1 MTTRIYEI
9 KTKLIRNK
17 LLIRLS
23 IVFIV
28 IYLLLN
34 IIYFGVQFSVAL
46 NRSNDLIDRE
56 SITFET
62 FINNYMDITKQNLE
76 SLLINFERYDLRYSE
91 LGQEIVV
98 EEVKILERSN
108 VFSEVY
114 LVDFKHDFIAT
125 REDIIP
131 YEQVDDYKKLD
142 KVLRSNIVFNE
153 LHISNLFEATEEY
166 FIFSVPYNDEDKSL
180 HGAVLGVINKE
191 NFKKQ
196 LSGFYN
202 YNAKLKYI
210 IYDSNKQRV
219 LDNQVPV
226 TNVFPLFNYLNDEF
240 IEEKTIDFK
249 KFDTS
254 INIEEW
260 SYSIQPNSLLLF
272 QNFHKEVL
280 SNLYL
285 SLLIFAFSLFLLWN
299 VFNKYEREIY
309 TFFYHDYLSNIKKK
323 FIKNKSQ
330 RFYIT
335 IIDINNFSN
344 INREYGYSTGDQI
357 LTYIIKEH
365 ELLKKDRN
373 HHMYYLGGDNFILA
387 ANYPNWKIAKERF
400 KDIREEFSKMFYVY
414 NQQIIDLDFNF
425 VLYQFDV
432 DSYKTIEAFEKHL
445 MMIEQIIKK
454 RFKQRERNF
463 LEFKNF
469 RLVQT
474 IYGKQEQM
482 KDFLENKIKENAFIP
497 YFQSI
502 IDLETMAIEKYEVLL
517 RIDDRE
523 SGEVLSPYPYIKIAE
538 QYDMIKKVDY
548 LLISKTLKMLIEREI
563 ELHLSFNLSSKELV
577 DLTHI
582 KKIIDLIDWIGYK
595 KELITFELTETS
607 KISSFKDIMHTLRYL
622 KSIGIKVA
630 LDDFGTGHSNFEMIK
645 NINQYCD
652 YIKIDGLFIK
662 NITSNDSDQFLVTS
676 LVNLAKA
683 YHMKVIAE
691 YVENS
696 VIENFLKRID
706 VDLVQGFFYS
716 EPKDLEGILESGDNV

>member
-1 MTTRIYEI
+1 MWVLI
-9 KTKLIRNK
+9 K
-17 LLIRLS
+17 LS
-23 IVFIV
+23 IVFVV

-34 IIYFGVQFSVAL
+34 IVYFGFQFSVAL

-56 SITFET
+56 SAAFEK
-62 FINNYMDITKQNLE
+62 FIDNYMEITKANLK
-76 SLLINFERYDLRYSE
+76 SLLINFERYDMRYSE

-98 EEVKILERSN
+98 QEVKLLERLN
-108 VFSEVY
+108 IFSEVY
-114 LVDFKHDFIAT
+114 LVDFKHDFIVTTENIFHYDEASKL
-125 REDIIP
+125 
-131 YEQVDDYKKLD
+131 KKLD
-142 KVLRSNIVFNE
+142 TVLNSNFDFKTLQVSNIFVE
-153 LHISNLFEATEEY
+153 HQEDY
-166 FIFSVPYNDEDKSL
+166 FVLSVPYNDPDESL
-180 HGAVLGVINKE
+180 HGAVVSIINKE

-202 YNAKLKYI
+202 YNSKLKYLVN
-210 IYDSNKQRV
+210 DSRNKAV
-219 LDNQVPV
+219 LDIQVPV
-226 TNVFPLFNYLNDEF
+226 NNVFPLFNYITDNF
-240 IEEKTIDFK
+240 IEDKNLSFKDF
-249 KFDTS
+249 DS
-254 INIEEW
+254 NNLDQW
-260 SYSIQPNSLLLF
+260 SYSIKPNVLLLF
-272 QNFHKEVL
+272 QNFHKEFM
-280 SNLYL
+280 SNLFL
-285 SLLIFAFSLFLLWN
+285 SLILFIFLLFMLWN
-299 VFNKYEREIY
+299 IFRKYEREIY
-309 TFFYHDYLSNIKKK
+309 TFFYHGYLNDIKKK
-323 FIKNKSQ
+323 FIKNSSQ
-330 RFYIT
+330 KFYIT

-344 INREYGYSTGDQI
+344 INKEYGYSTGDQI
-357 LTYIIKEH
+357 LTHIIKEH
-365 ELLKKDRN
+365 ELLKKDIN
-373 HHMYYLGGDNFILA
+373 HQMYYLGGDNFILA

-400 KDIREEFSKMFYVY
+400 REIREEFSKMFFVH
-414 NQQIIDLDFNF
+414 NQRIIDLEFNF

-482 KDFLENKIKENAFIP
+482 KDFLEKKIKENAFIP

-502 IDLETMAIEKYEVLL
+502 VDLETMVIEKYEVLL

-523 SGEVLSPYPYIKIAE
+523 TGEILSPYPYIKIAE
-538 QYDMIKKVDY
+538 QYDLIKKVDY
-548 LLISKTLKMLIEREI
+548 LLISKTLKMLTERKL

-582 KKIIDLIDWIGYK
+582 KKIVELIDWIGYK

-622 KSIGIKVA
+622 KSIGMKVA

-645 NINQYCD
+645 NLNEYCD

-662 NITSNDSDQFLVTS
+662 NITSNNSDQFLVTS

-696 VIENFLKRID
+696 VIEGFLKKID
-706 VDLVQGFFYS
+706 VDLVQGFYYS
-716 EPKDLEGILESGDNV
+716 EPKSLDGILESGDNL

>member
-1 MTTRIYEI
+1 M
-9 KTKLIRNK
+9 
-17 LLIRLS
+17 
-23 IVFIV
+23 
-28 IYLLLN
+28 
-34 IIYFGVQFSVAL
+34 
-46 NRSNDLIDRE
+46 
-56 SITFET
+56 
-62 FINNYMDITKQNLE
+62 
-76 SLLINFERYDLRYSE
+76 RYSE

-98 EEVKILERSN
+98 EEVKLLERLN
-108 VFSEVY
+108 IFSEVY
-114 LVDFKHDFIAT
+114 LVDFKHDFIVSA
-125 REDIIP
+125 EKIFHYD
-131 YEQVDDYKKLD
+131 EASKLKKLD
-142 KVLRSNIVFNE
+142 TVLNSNFDFNA
-153 LHISNLFEATEEY
+153 LHVSDLFIDKEDY
-166 FIFSVPYNDEDKSL
+166 FVLSVPYNDPDESL
-180 HGAVLGVINKE
+180 HGAVVSIINKE

-202 YNAKLKYI
+202 YNSKLKYLVN
-210 IYDSNKQRV
+210 DSRNKAV
-219 LDNQVPV
+219 LDIQVPV
-226 TNVFPLFNYLNDEF
+226 NNVFPLFNYITDNF
-240 IEEKTIDFK
+240 IEDKNLSFKDF
-249 KFDTS
+249 DS
-254 INIEEW
+254 NNLDQW
-260 SYSIQPNSLLLF
+260 SYSIKPNVLLLF
-272 QNFHKEVL
+272 QNFHKEFM
-280 SNLYL
+280 SNLFL
-285 SLLIFAFSLFLLWN
+285 SLILFIFLLFMLWN
-299 VFNKYEREIY
+299 IFRKYEREIY
-309 TFFYHDYLSNIKKK
+309 TFFYHGYLNDIKKK
-323 FIKNKSQ
+323 FIKNSSQ
-330 RFYIT
+330 KFYIT

-344 INREYGYSTGDQI
+344 INKEYGYSTGDQI
-357 LTYIIKEH
+357 LTHIIKEH
-365 ELLKKDRN
+365 ELLKKDIN
-373 HHMYYLGGDNFILA
+373 HQMYYLGGDNFILA

-400 KDIREEFSKMFYVY
+400 REIREEFSKMFFVH
-414 NQQIIDLDFNF
+414 NQRIIDLEFNF

-482 KDFLENKIKENAFIP
+482 KDFLEKKIKENAFIP

-502 IDLETMAIEKYEVLL
+502 VDLETMVIEKYEVLL

-523 SGEVLSPYPYIKIAE
+523 TGEILSPYPYIKIAE
-538 QYDMIKKVDY
+538 QYDLIKKVDY
-548 LLISKTLKMLIEREI
+548 LLISKTLKMLTERKL

-582 KKIIDLIDWIGYK
+582 KKIVELIDWIGYK

-622 KSIGIKVA
+622 KSIGMKVA

-645 NINQYCD
+645 NLNEYCD

-662 NITSNDSDQFLVTS
+662 NITSNNSDQFLVTS

-696 VIENFLKRID
+696 VIEGFLKKID
-706 VDLVQGFFYS
+706 VDLVQGFYYS
-716 EPKDLEGILESGDNV
+716 EPKNLDGILESGDNL